1 MAIAERIAR
10 GTPGAR
16 LQTWDDLGHWPQIE
30 APERVAGTVTAFWD
44 AVG

>member
-1 MAIAERIAR
+1 MAIAERIAQ

-16 LQTWDDLGHWPQIE
+16 LETWDDLGHWPQIE
-30 APERVAGTVTAFWD
+30 APQRVVATVEAFWD